1 MKNKKRAYYKY
12 AKRKRRHINKE
23 KKSFIHFPPVKA
35 ICNLKNIVNNATPN
49 SDTAIYRFTRSLST
63 AKSNSQGPIKN
74 IHITIC
80 AMNIPPFISKKENI
94 HYSVLIYV
102 KQPKKAPYMKG
113 CFFWLSSRCKVEM
126 FIYDSS

>member
-1 MKNKKRAYYKY
+1 MSKGKGVILTKK
-12 AKRKRRHINKE
+12 

-35 ICNLKNIVNNATPN
+35 ICNLKNIVNNTTPN

-74 IHITIC
+74 THIIIC

-102 KQPKKAPYMKG
+102 KQSKKAPYMKG
-113 CFFWLSSRCKVEM
+113 CFFGYRRGVKLKCSFTIAPSSSRNC
-126 FIYDSS
+126 